1 MYKLDGNEEFMHKNF
16 SNAIY
21 FFTEGI
27 NVSCKDEEVKAKI
40 YNNRAAANFHLGED
54 ICIFLSFNKLQAYFK
69 LNLINTEY
77 LERKSIN
84 RSIIFLITYLIYFLF
99 ICIISL
105 TGNYNE
111 SLSDAKVAISLQ
123 PRYIKAIVRGT
134 FSWKESLSY

>member
-27 NVSCKDEEVKAKI
+27 NVSCKDEELQAKL

-54 ICIFLSFNKLQAYFK
+54 ICIFLSFSKLQVYFK

-77 LERKSIN
+77 LKKKSIN
-84 RSIIFLITYLIYFLF
+84 QSIDHFFNYLLNLFFIYLHYFTHRKLQRIT
-99 ICIISL
+99 
-105 TGNYNE
+105 
-111 SLSDAKVAISLQ
+111 K
-123 PRYIKAIVRGT
+123 
-134 FSWKESLSY
+134 